1 MCLKIQPPWPMPPE
15 TAAVG
20 KAILKEDSPYRLIG
34 DRLFERYSEYDYADL
49 YSTEGKPGISPVI
62 LAFVTVFQ
70 FMERLP
76 DRQAAE
82 SVRMRMDWKYA
93 LHLPLAYE
101 GFDYSVLSE
110 FRDRLL
116 EHQAEGRVFEQ
127 LVQEFRLMGLIK
139 ERGKQRTDSI
149 AMLMKVRRLSR
160 LELVVETLRVAIG
173 VILKVDR
180 KWGEAL
186 IPPSWEERYGERF
199 VLQRHTKEEWA
210 DHDQHIGPDGE
221 WLIARLAGEGAPAE
235 IKSLPEVQ
243 VLKTVWAQQFREKE
257 GKIVYQVGTTY
268 DGHTQ
273 IETPHD
279 PEARYSRKRIQ
290 EWVGGKVQVTETDDE
305 GYPHLITDIAAT
317 CSNQT
322 DWESLPSIQQ
332 RLEVRHCLPEQQFV
346 DSGYMSGP
354 NLAKSAQAGIDLMGP
369 LSPVISKQSKLA
381 GGITTEQ
388 FAIDV
393 EKQQAICPAG
403 FSGKSD
409 LGWKGKI
416 RFRFDD
422 QICLA
427 CSLRPRC
434 CTGKGGRTVCV
445 GITYPFLQA
454 ARQRQQTDTFKKEYH
469 QHRSGVEG
477 CLSALVRGNGLRVS
491 RYIGNRK
498 RHLQALFS
506 GSAANIKRTAR
517 WLAGCQPKRYR
528 QAWNLNSGLVS
539 A

>member
-1 MCLKIQPPWPMPPE
+1 
-15 TAAVG
+15 
-20 KAILKEDSPYRLIG
+20 
-34 DRLFERYSEYDYADL
+34 
-49 YSTEGKPGISPVI
+49 
-62 LAFVTVFQ
+62 
-70 FMERLP
+70 
-76 DRQAAE
+76 
-82 SVRMRMDWKYA
+82 
-93 LHLPLAYE
+93 
-101 GFDYSVLSE
+101 
-110 FRDRLL
+110 
-116 EHQAEGRVFEQ
+116 
-127 LVQEFRLMGLIK
+127 
-139 ERGKQRTDSI
+139 
-149 AMLMKVRRLSR
+149 MLMKVRRLSC

-173 VILKVDR
+173 AILKVDR

-210 DHDQHIGPDGE
+210 EHDRHVGSDGE

-290 EWVGGKVQVTETDDE
+290 EWVGGKVQVTETDDD

-332 RLEVRHCLPEQQFV
+332 RLEERQCLPEKQYV
-346 DSGYMSGP
+346 DRGYMSGP
-354 NLAKSAQAGIDLMGP
+354 NLANSAQAGIDLMGP
-369 LSPVISKQSKLA
+369 LSPVISKQSKIA

-403 FSGKSD
+403 FLGKSD

-422 QICLA
+422 QTCLA
-427 CSLRPRC
+427 CPLRTRC
-434 CTGKGGRTVCV
+434 CTGKGGRTLCV
-445 GITYPFLQA
+445 GTTYPLLQV
-454 ARQRQQTDTFKKEYH
+454 ARHRQQTDTFKKEYH

-477 CLSALVRGNGLRVS
+477 CLSALVRGNGMRVS
-491 RYIGNRK
+491 R
-498 RHLQALFS
+498 
-506 GSAANIKRTAR
+506 
-517 WLAGCQPKRYR
+517 
-528 QAWNLNSGLVS
+528 
-539 A
+539 